1 MRTAG
6 PAGRRGCRQL
16 PFLLSS
22 ISAMKLSDW
31 ARKQGIGIPTA
42 WRWLRAGHLPFGPHG
57 QLLAGTIRKAAR
69 GSSYRRL

>member
-1 MRTAG
+1 
-6 PAGRRGCRQL
+6 
-16 PFLLSS
+16 
-22 ISAMKLSDW
+22 MKLSDW